1 MSGKSWLPLI
11 SIVICVFLFNMSEFI
26 PVGLLTGISTD
37 LGVSESQT
45 GLIIS
50 AYAWAV
56 AILSLPLMLVLR
68 RMEYKRMMLIFVT
81 VFAAFQFMSGI
92 SSSYGMLMVSRLGVA
107 VAHSVFWSIAS
118 AMAVSVVDFE
128 YRRVAL
134 SAVATGTGVAMIV
147 GLPLGRAI
155 GLAVGW
161 RMTFITI
168 AVIAV
173 IVLILLAAVF
183 PRRDNPGTFTVR
195 RLPEIFHNKVI
206 MGTYVALILAVT
218 GYYTGYSYIEPFLGR
233 VAGMSENLI
242 TVALIVFGIAG
253 IVGSV
258 VFTKVYPKT
267 KTWFVTATFAVSAL
281 ALFLMLPSA
290 PWMAAIF
297 GVIAVWGMCQTLF
310 SVAFQ
315 NELIAASPEDAVPIV
330 MSLFSGLFNVGI
342 AMGSIIGGV
351 VTDTMSV
358 DNIGNVGGMFLIAA
372 ALFFAIY
379 VKRRMFEKETKTD

>member
-173 IVLILLAAVF
+173 MVLILLAAVF
-183 PRRDNPGTFTVR
+183 PRRENPGTFTVR

-206 MGTYVALILAVT
+206 MGTYIALILAVT

-290 PWMAAIF
+290 PWMAAVF

-310 SVAFQ
+310 NVAFQ
-315 NELIAASPEDAVPIV
+315 NELIAASPGDAVPIV

-372 ALFFAIY
+372 ALFFAVY

>member
-26 PVGLLTGISTD
+26 PVGILTGISTD

-56 AILSLPLMLVLR
+56 AILSLPLMLALR
-68 RMEYKRMMLIFVT
+68 KMEYKRMMLIFVT

-183 PRRDNPGTFTVR
+183 PRRENPGTFTVR

-258 VFTKVYPKT
+258 VFTKIYPRT
-267 KTWFVTATFAVSAL
+267 RTWFVTATFAVSAL

-290 PWMAAIF
+290 PWMAAVF
-297 GVIAVWGMCQTLF
+297 GVIAIWGMCQTLF
-310 SVAFQ
+310 NVAFQ
-315 NELIAASPEDAVPIV
+315 NELIAASPGDAVPIV

-379 VKRRMFEKETKTD
+379 VKRRMFEKDTKTD

>member
-68 RMEYKRMMLIFVT
+68 KMEYKRMMLIFVT

-173 IVLILLAAVF
+173 MVLILLAAVF
-183 PRRDNPGTFTVR
+183 PRRENPGTFTVR

-258 VFTKVYPKT
+258 VFTKIYPRT
-267 KTWFVTATFAVSAL
+267 RMWFVTATFGVSAL
-281 ALFLMLPSA
+281 ALFLILPSA
-290 PWMAAIF
+290 PWMAAVF

-310 SVAFQ
+310 NVAFQ
-315 NELIAASPEDAVPIV
+315 NELIAASPGDAVPIV

-358 DNIGNVGGMFLIAA
+358 DNIGNVGGLFLIAA
-372 ALFFAIY
+372 ALFFAVY

>member
-183 PRRDNPGTFTVR
+183 PRRENPGTFTVR

-297 GVIAVWGMCQTLF
+297 GVIAIWGMCQTLF

-315 NELIAASPEDAVPIV
+315 NELIAASPGDAVPIV

-351 VTDTMSV
+351 VTDTISI

-372 ALFFAIY
+372 TLFFAIY

>member
-68 RMEYKRMMLIFVT
+68 KMEYKRMMLIFVT
-81 VFAAFQFMSGI
+81 VFAAFQFMSGV

-183 PRRDNPGTFTVR
+183 PRRENPGTFTVR

-258 VFTKVYPKT
+258 VFTKIYPRT
-267 KTWFVTATFAVSAL
+267 RTWFVTATFAVSAL

-290 PWMAAIF
+290 PWMAAVF

-310 SVAFQ
+310 NVAFQ
-315 NELIAASPEDAVPIV
+315 NELIAASPGDAVPIV

-358 DNIGNVGGMFLIAA
+358 DNIGNVGGLFLIAA
-372 ALFFAIY
+372 ALFFAVY

>member
-68 RMEYKRMMLIFVT
+68 KMEYKRMMLIFVT

-183 PRRDNPGTFTVR
+183 PRRENPGTFTVR

-253 IVGSV
+253 IIGSM
-258 VFTKVYPKT
+258 VFTKIYPRT
-267 KTWFVTATFAVSAL
+267 RMWFVTATFGVSAL
-281 ALFLMLPSA
+281 ALFLILPSA
-290 PWMAAIF
+290 PWIAAVF

-310 SVAFQ
+310 NVAFQ
-315 NELIAASPEDAVPIV
+315 NELIAASPGDAVPIV

-372 ALFFAIY
+372 ALFFAVY